1 MMNMTLAEA
10 VRPSA
15 KKYQLAY
22 NITLTFAGSLLIA
35 ASAQLASFD
44 WPVPITGQTFAILM
58 LGALYGPK
66 LGAATVGL
74 YLFEG
79 AMGLPFFA
87 HGKAGFAAFAG
98 PTGGFLVGFVFA
110 AWLVGY
116 LAKRG
121 FDRTIFGTI
130 VAMIAGNIVIYA
142 FGLSWLY
149 CLRLEQA
156 FGASFNSYVLAFV
169 PGDII
174 KIFLAA
180 AALPAC
186 WKLLDKFKLE
196 K

>member
-1 MMNMTLAEA
+1 MMNMTFAEA

-15 KKYQLAY
+15 KKYQLVY
-22 NITLTFAGSLLIA
+22 NITLTFVGSLLIA
-35 ASAQLASFD
+35 ASAQLAFG
-44 WPVPITGQTFAILM
+44 WPVPITGQTFAVLM
-58 LGALYGPK
+58 LGALYGPT

-87 HGKAGFAAFAG
+87 HGNTGFAAFAG

-110 AWLVGY
+110 AWVVGY
-116 LAKRG
+116 LAKKG
-121 FDRTIFGTI
+121 FDRTIFGTLT
-130 VAMIAGNIVIYA
+130 AMIVGNIVIYA

-149 CLRLEQA
+149 CLKLGNS
-156 FGASFNSYVLAFV
+156 FGAVIAFV
-169 PGDII
+169 PGDIV
-174 KIFLAA
+174 KIFFAA
-180 AALPAC
+180 AALPAS